1 MKEGILMKNIDRLTE
16 SFKFKYEKFLI
27 GCDSVEELGQWN
39 KEEFGEMDVFY
50 QNDLLSVILRLIA
63 SDGEFSEKEIDYL
76 NKNFGFDYTVDELVA
91 VYESCKEEIESAFDE
106 NFANGITYMRK
117 INLKLADAYKELLEL
132 ICDIIIESDDM
143 VSDEE
148 TKIIHQLKAKL

>member
-1 MKEGILMKNIDRLTE
+1 MKNIDRLTE
-16 SFKFKYEKFLI
+16 RFKFKYEKFLI

-76 NKNFGFDYTVDELVA
+76 NKNFGFDYTVDELA
-91 VYESCKEEIESAFDE
+91 DVYEGCKEEIECSFDE
-106 NFANGITYMRK
+106 NFANGISYMRT
-117 INLKLADAYKELLEL
+117 INTRLADAYKELLGL
-132 ICDIIIESDDM
+132 ICDIIVESDDV
-143 VSDEE
+143 VSDDEIR
-148 TKIIHQLKAKL
+148 IINQLKAKL